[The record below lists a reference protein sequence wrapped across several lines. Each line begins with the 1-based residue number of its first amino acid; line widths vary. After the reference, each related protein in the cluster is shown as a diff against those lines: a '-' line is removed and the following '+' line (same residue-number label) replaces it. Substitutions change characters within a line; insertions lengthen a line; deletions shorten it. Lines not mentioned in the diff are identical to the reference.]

1 MSLPHD
7 GWAEHYERVMHLS
20 FGDTYAELT
29 SVALDEIRARVPP
42 PARVVDFGAG
52 TGRLAVPLAR
62 EGYRVTAVDPS
73 EKMLAK
79 LSERA
84 GETPVETFTCP
95 MQDYSADTRHDLALC
110 VFSVITFLLDDRS
123 LLAAFHASAHALL
136 PGGSLLVDVPH
147 GSVFESFE
155 DETGDMIRSVEIEP
169 LGGTLHRYAENTVLR
184 TGDGPVSYRS
194 EFEIRRW
201 TADELLRATGAAG
214 FILTEDL
221 SERFAGLGAD
231 YFWLRRD

>member
-29 SVALDEIRARVPP
+29 SVALDEIRAHLPP

-52 TGRLAVPLAR
+52 AGRLAVPLAR

-73 EKMLAK
+73 DKMLAK
-79 LSERA
+79 LVERA
-84 GETPVETFTCP
+84 GETPVETFACP
-95 MQDYSADTRHDLALC
+95 MQEYSADTPHDLALC
-110 VFSVITFLLDDRS
+110 VFSVIAFLVDERS
-123 LLAAFHASAHALL
+123 LLAAFRAAASALL
-136 PGGSLLVDVPH
+136 PGGSLLVDVAH

-155 DETGDMIRSVEIEP
+155 DETGDMIRSVQIEP
-169 LGGTLHRYAENTVLR
+169 LGGTLHRYREDTVLR
-184 TGDGPVSYRS
+184 TGNTSVSYRS
-194 EFEIRRW
+194 DFEIRRW
-201 TADELLRATGAAG
+201 TAEEVLRATGAAG

-221 SERFAGLGAD
+221 SGRFAGLGAD